1 MRSKVA
7 LLETGGDVNKA
18 LKKALG
24 LLGGIDDINTKEKD
38 VVIKVGI
45 FNPKTPHHTSPEI
58 VEAMAKNLGKAPH
71 IYVAESDNYRGKAHE
86 RLSIYKKIYSK
97 RITPFNLSDDPETEE
112 VRIAGEKLNFSRIL
126 FKPHILVSTHVLR
139 SLEFRGSSWGSVV
152 KNLLGFVPDD
162 KKARFHKR
170 LPEMLFDAYEVV
182 GGIDLAVMDG
192 TYAHLDFNSKKKIKT
207 DLLIVGR
214 DAVAVDAVGAHLLGI
229 DSKKMPVL
237 REAKKRK
244 IGTWDIGEIDIVG
257 ESLEDITTRIQKLM
271 SKKLKSSRQRKAK
284 AKNQA

>member
-1 MRSKVA
+1 
-7 LLETGGDVNKA
+7 
-18 LKKALG
+18 LKKAIR

-58 VEAMAKNLGKAPH
+58 VEAMAKSFSKSPH
-71 IYVAESDNYRGKAHE
+71 VHVAESDNYRGKAHE

-97 RITPFNLSDDPETEE
+97 RITPFSLSDDPETED

-152 KNLLGFVPDD
+152 KNLLGFVPDH

-170 LPEMLFDAYEVV
+170 LPEMLFDAYEAV

-192 TYAHLDFNSKKKIKT
+192 TYTHLDFNSKKKIKT

-214 DAVAVDAVGAHLLGI
+214 DAVAVDAVGATLLGT
-229 DSKKMPVL
+229 DLKKMPVL
-237 REAKKRK
+237 KEAKKRN
-244 IGTWDIGEIDIVG
+244 IGTWDINRIEVVG
-257 ESLEDITTRIQKLM
+257 SSLEEEAKRVQKLKV
-271 SKKLKSSRQRKAK
+271 KKCTSAK
-284 AKNQA
+284 

>member
-71 IYVAESDNYRGKAHE
+71 IYVAESDNYMGKAYE

-97 RITPFNLSDDPETEE
+97 HITPFSLSDDPHTKV
-112 VRIAGEKLNFSRIL
+112 VRVAGEKLNFSRTL
-126 FKPHILVSTHVLR
+126 FRPNILVSTHVLR
-139 SLEFRGSSWGSVV
+139 SLNFLGSQWGGIV
-152 KNLLGFVPDD
+152 KNLLGLVPDH
-162 KKARFHKR
+162 KKARFHKK
-170 LPEMLFDAYEVV
+170 LPEMLFDAYEAI
-182 GGIDLAVMDG
+182 GGIDLAVVDG
-192 TYAHLDFNSKKKIKT
+192 TYAHLDCTYVHPDIMSTRIKT
-207 DLLIVGR
+207 NLLIVGR
-214 DAVAVDAVGAHLLGI
+214 DAVAVDAVGATLLGT
-229 DSKKMPVL
+229 DLKKMPVL
-237 REAKKRK
+237 KEAKKRN
-244 IGTWDIGEIDIVG
+244 IGTWDINKIEVVG
-257 ESLEDITTRIQKLM
+257 SSLEEEAKRVQKLKM
-271 SKKLKSSRQRKAK
+271 KKRTSAK
-284 AKNQA
+284 